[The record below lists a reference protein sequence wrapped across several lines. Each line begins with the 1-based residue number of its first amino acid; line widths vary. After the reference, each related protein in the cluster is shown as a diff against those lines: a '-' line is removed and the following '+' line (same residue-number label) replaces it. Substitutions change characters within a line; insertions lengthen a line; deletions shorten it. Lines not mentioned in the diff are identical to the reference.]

1 MGLKEQCCTNG
12 KVLQLT
18 WKIWSDRLD
27 KKGKSFR
34 VKMISGWVALMCES
48 CNPRKHLSDG
58 VRKAFISKNEMPSFF
73 SASLTPSCHPF
84 CLNMLISKIISS
96 FHACTSRKSKQ
107 PSRQPTHVN
116 TSQPNTAK
124 QKQDNIFYTVWKTY
138 NSAFPTN
145 QKERNIILE
154 PDIRSTVC
162 KWNN

>member
-1 MGLKEQCCTNG
+1 MRLKEQCCTNG

-27 KKGKSFR
+27 KKRKSFR

-58 VRKAFISKNEMPSFF
+58 VRKAFIPKNEMPSFF
-73 SASLTPSCHPF
+73 PASLTPSPCHPF
-84 CLNMLISKIISS
+84 CLNMLISKIISG
-96 FHACTSRKSKQ
+96 FHACTSRKTKQ
-107 PSRQPTHVN
+107 PSQ
-116 TSQPNTAK
+116 QPNIFTHNSTNKNRTISSTQYEKPTSSLLAK
-124 QKQDNIFYTVWKTY
+124 
-138 NSAFPTN
+138 PTK
-145 QKERNIILE
+145 KERNIILE

>member
-1 MGLKEQCCTNG
+1 MRLKEQCCTNG

-27 KKGKSFR
+27 KKRKSFR

-73 SASLTPSCHPF
+73 SASPTPSPCHPF
-84 CLNMLISKIISS
+84 CLNMLISKIISG

-116 TSQPNTAK
+116 IFTHPSLILQNKNRTISSTQYEKPTTLLSQQTK
-124 QKQDNIFYTVWKTY
+124 K
-138 NSAFPTN
+138 
-145 QKERNIILE
+145 KEIL
-154 PDIRSTVC
+154 S
-162 KWNN
+162 

>member
-1 MGLKEQCCTNG
+1 MYFKKVKTTIPTTN
-12 KVLQLT
+12 T
-18 WKIWSDRLD
+18 
-27 KKGKSFR
+27 
-34 VKMISGWVALMCES
+34 C
-48 CNPRKHLSDG
+48 KH
-58 VRKAFISKNEMPSFF
+58 I
-73 SASLTPSCHPF
+73 H
-84 CLNMLISKIISS
+84 
-96 FHACTSRKSKQ
+96 
-107 PSRQPTHVN
+107 